1 MNVRRK
7 FLLSLLAASLFPQW
21 GGAQELPTD
30 VRQEIGKFLDTTARK
45 EVSVGRISID
55 SVAVEGNTLQ
65 LFANMNCAYIPFRED
80 NVAEI
85 YQGVSALLPAEFA
98 KYKLQIRTN
107 KRSIE
112 ELVPQALR
120 SKKDKKT
127 KTFSPVASKPL
138 VTEVSSPY
146 TPTNGLHNRHIA
158 YGKATAGTTNQN
170 STAGNGSVR
179 VSSRQWKTSTPR
191 ATYCPSSYR
200 CWKMPVPMCCFPANA
215 IARRQKSS

>member
-1 MNVRRK
+1 MNVRRQ

-85 YQGVSALLPAEFA
+85 YQGVSALLPAEFT

-112 ELVPQALR
+112 ELVPQVLR

-127 KTFSPVASKPL
+127 KTFNPV
-138 VTEVSSPY
+138 
-146 TPTNGLHNRHIA
+146 
-158 YGKATAGTTNQN
+158 
-170 STAGNGSVR
+170 GNGSVH
-179 VSSRQWKTSTPR
+179 VSSRPWKTSTPK
-191 ATYCPSSYR
+191 ATYCLSSCR
-200 CWKMPVPMCCFPANA
+200 CWKMPVPTCCFPANA